1 MDLETAIKAL
11 QGAKLS
17 KRAAEAVSVL
27 IAHAEGE
34 WLSRP
39 PSAHELIMRTFCR
52 VRIDGHEEMR
62 SILGVAELIK
72 TRPDVLWQAKKT
84 VPTPGILTD
93 KVKAL
98 PRLAGCVELAAV
110 IAVLE
115 DR

>member
-39 PSAHELIMRTFCR
+39 PSAHELTQRTFCR
-52 VRIDGHEEMR
+52 VRIDGHVEMR
-62 SILGVAELIK
+62 SIAGVAELLK
-72 TRPDVLWQAKKT
+72 VRPDALWQVKKT
-84 VPTPGILTD
+84 VPTPGLLTER
-93 KVKAL
+93 VKAL
-98 PRLAGCVELAAV
+98 PRLAGCVELQAV
-110 IAVLE
+110 IALLE